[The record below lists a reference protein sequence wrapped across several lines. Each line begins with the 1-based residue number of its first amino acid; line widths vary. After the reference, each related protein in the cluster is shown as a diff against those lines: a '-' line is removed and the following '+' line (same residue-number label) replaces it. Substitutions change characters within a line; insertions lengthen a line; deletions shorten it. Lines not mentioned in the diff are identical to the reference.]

1 MRTYKT
7 ALLAIV
13 LALAVTAPAA
23 AAVPG
28 LELVVRGSGP
38 QNSNPDNTATAPC
51 PDGKGLLG
59 LGGKFEGGGGQ
70 IVLDAFAPTNDDV
83 TIHGSEDED
92 GTNAGWNVRAYAIC
106 ADQGAATRSDLDDQT
121 LSESP
126 KQLTTLG
133 TCGFDRQVTSVGA
146 EIETGANG
154 EMFID
159 RMVPEPS
166 LQAVTVRGI
175 EDQDGTGASWTL
187 RSHMLC
193 ADPLP
198 GLERVV
204 ATSLSTSAN
213 KHVTASCDAGK
224 RVVGTGGEIVGGGGQ
239 VGIQYMIPN
248 AALTQVHVRGAED
261 QDGTGANWAV
271 RAYALCATA

>member
-1 MRTYKT
+1 MRIYRTT
-7 ALLAIV
+7 LLAIV
-13 LALAVTAPAA
+13 LAVAVTAPAA

-38 QNSNPDNTATAPC
+38 QNSNPDNTATAAC

-83 TIHGSEDED
+83 TVHGSEDGD
-92 GTNAGWNVRAYAIC
+92 GTNARWNVRAYAIC

-121 LSESP
+121 GSQSP

-146 EIETGANG
+146 EIETGATG
-154 EMFID
+154 EMYID

-175 EDQDGTGASWTL
+175 EGQGGAGGSWTL

-204 ATSLSTSAN
+204 ATSLSTSQN
-213 KHVTASCDAGK
+213 KHATARCDAGK
-224 RVVGTGGEIVGGGGQ
+224 RVVGTGGELIGANGQ
-239 VGIQYMIPN
+239 VAIQYMIPDTD
-248 AALTQVHVRGAED
+248 LTRVHVRGAED
-261 QDGTGANWAV
+261 QDGTTANWAV
-271 RAYALCATA
+271 RAYALCADA